1 MSHIGRLSL
10 ALVAVLGCS
19 PPGATSESSTAR
31 PDRNLI
37 SLEEIQAVRTD
48 NAYEL
53 VRTLRPMWLRKR
65 GSNSVHYDGDIV
77 VYLNETRFG
86 GPEALRQVET
96 ISITSIRY
104 YDPGAANFRYGS
116 GHQHGAIRVSTQ
128 PAVERPT
135 G

>member
-1 MSHIGRLSL
+1 MPRIGRFGL
-10 ALVAVLGCS
+10 ALILVVACAP
-19 PPGATSESSTAR
+19 PPGGGESDNAR
-31 PDRNLI
+31 PDRNVITLP
-37 SLEEIQAVRTD
+37 EVEAARTD

-65 GSNSVHYDGDIV
+65 GSNSINYDGDIV
-77 VYLNETRFG
+77 VYLNEARFG

-104 YDPGAANFRYGS
+104 YDPGAANFKFGS
-116 GHQHGAIRVSTQ
+116 GHHHGAIQVSTQ

-135 G
+135 S